1 MPKGAKH
8 LFDQLQ
14 RCFMTTRHAGQSEFS
29 GLRLYLWPIHNH
41 ELKKLLPMLLIFF
54 LVSFDYNVLRT
65 MKDTIVMYA
74 PSSGAE
80 VLPFLKVWAMFPG
93 TLLMTFIFTRLSNRF
108 SRLTVTY
115 IMLSGFLTYF
125 LLFVAILYPCRE
137 ALEPTKLVSILQ
149 DGLPI
154 SFKWPILMFQNW
166 IFTSF
171 YVMSELWSNIIFFV
185 LIWGFANQVTR
196 LSEAKR
202 FYGLFGVG
210 ANLSGVLAGQA
221 SVYLTN
227 LSYNPTLFYGT
238 SKWEQSM
245 LYLVAMV
252 IVAGVALIFLLR
264 WMYKNVL
271 SDPLYY
277 DPSEAKAEG
286 RVQGKVSMRESFKY
300 LLRSRYLVFLALIVI
315 SYNMV
320 MNLSEV
326 IWKFEAKEL
335 FTDPT
340 EYNIYMNQVSTL
352 IAIFATFSA
361 MFISGNAIRIFGW
374 TFTAMLAPAILLLTS
389 VGFFTFFF
397 LKAYSP
403 DATMFLMGISPLAM
417 VVFMGTSQNVACRAA
432 KYSVFDATKEMA
444 FVPLTPE
451 CKLNGKAAIDGVCS
465 RLGKTGG
472 SLIHQAL
479 LLSLASFTASAPIV
493 GVLLLAIIIVW
504 MIAVRVVGSEF
515 SVLSPEKPTV
525 SVSPSLQELAKEG
538 ARA

>member
-1 MPKGAKH
+1 
-8 LFDQLQ
+8 
-14 RCFMTTRHAGQSEFS
+14 MTTRHAGQSEFS
-29 GLRLYLWPIHNH
+29 GLRLYLWPVHNH
-41 ELKKLLPMLLIFF
+41 ELRKLIPMLLIFF

-115 IMLSGFLTYF
+115 IMLSGFLLYF
-125 LLFVAILYPCRE
+125 LLFVAFMYPYRE
-137 ALEPTKLVSILQ
+137 MLEPTTLVSTLQ
-149 DGLPI
+149 QWLPM

-221 SVYLTN
+221 SVYLSRLN
-227 LSYNPTLFYGT
+227 YNPDLFYGAT
-238 SKWEQSM
+238 KWEQSM
-245 LYLVAMV
+245 LFLVSMV
-252 IVAGVALIFLLR
+252 IAAGVALMLLLR
-264 WMYKNVL
+264 WMYNNVL
-271 SDPLYY
+271 NDPVYY

-286 RVQGKVSMRESFKY
+286 RLQGRLSMRETFRY
-300 LLRSRYLVFLALIVI
+300 LLRSRYLLFLALIVI

-335 FTDPT
+335 FTQQN
-340 EYNIYMNQVSTL
+340 EYNIYMNQVSTI
-352 IAIFATFSA
+352 IAIFATLSA
-361 MFISGNAIRIFGW
+361 MFISGNAIRVFGW
-374 TFTAMLAPAILLLTS
+374 TFTAMLAPAILMITS
-389 VGFFTFFF
+389 VGFFGFFF
-397 LKAYSP
+397 FKAYSP
-403 DATMFLMGISPLAM
+403 DPTMFLMGISPLAM

-444 FVPLTPE
+444 FVPLSPE

-472 SLIHQAL
+472 SVIHQAL

-493 GVLLLAIIIVW
+493 AALLFATIIIW
-504 MIAVRVVGSEF
+504 MVAVRVVGSEF
-515 SVLSPEKPTV
+515 SAITEEKPIAAL
-525 SVSPSLQELAKEG
+525 PSTLTELQEEG
-538 ARA
+538 APA

>member
-1 MPKGAKH
+1 
-8 LFDQLQ
+8 
-14 RCFMTTRHAGQSEFS
+14 MTTRQVAGQSEFS
-29 GLRLYLWPIHNH
+29 GLRLYLWPIHHH
-41 ELKKLLPMLLIFF
+41 ELKKLIPMLLIFF

-93 TLLMTFIFTRLSNRF
+93 TLLMTFVFTRLSNRF

-115 IMLSGFLTYF
+115 VMLTGFLLYF
-125 LLFVAILYPCRE
+125 FLFVAVLYPFRE
-137 ALEPTKLVSILQ
+137 ALEPTRMVAFFQSW
-149 DGLPI
+149 LPA

-221 SVYLTN
+221 SVYLSRM
-227 LSYNPTLFYGT
+227 SYNPNLFYGDT
-238 SKWEQSM
+238 KWEQSM
-245 LYLVAMV
+245 LFLVSMV
-252 IVAGVALIFLLR
+252 IVAGLGLMFLLR
-264 WMYKNVL
+264 WMYNNVL
-271 SDPLYY
+271 NDPVYY
-277 DPSEAKAEG
+277 DASEAKAEG
-286 RVQGKVSMRESFKY
+286 RIQGRSSMRETFKY
-300 LLRSRYLVFLALIVI
+300 LLRSRYLIFLALIVI

-320 MNLSEV
+320 INLSEV
-326 IWKFEAKEL
+326 IWKFEVKEL
-335 FTDPT
+335 LTDQN
-340 EYNIYMNQVSTL
+340 EYNVYMNQVSTL
-352 IAIFATFSA
+352 IAVFATFSA

-389 VGFFTFFF
+389 VGFFGFFF
-397 LKAYSP
+397 LKSYSP
-403 DATMFLMGISPLAM
+403 DPTMFLMGISPLAM

-444 FVPLTPE
+444 FVPLSPE

-479 LLSLASFTASAPIV
+479 LLSLASFTASAPYVAI
-493 GVLLLAIIIVW
+493 LLFAIIIVW
-504 MIAVRVVGSEF
+504 IIAVRVVGVEF
-515 SVLSPEKPTV
+515 SALTEEKPIIA
-525 SVSPSLQELAKEG
+525 SSPILQEFKEES
-538 ARA
+538 APA